1 MSNTLPITIH
11 HIHVDDELVKLVNG
25 LSFDYEDAIFNV
37 YDKDGELMGKGLKV
51 ESKSDHVG
59 SHLLCLVDSNGNC
72 VYLYEN
78 EKVIMVITCDND
90 DVDDDMVSQYCMLS
104 RW

>member
-25 LSFDYEDAIFNV
+25 LSFDYEDTTFNV
-37 YDKDGELMGKGLKV
+37 YDKNGELMGKGLKV
-51 ESKSDHVG
+51 ESKSNHVG
-59 SHLLCLVDSNGNC
+59 SHLLCLVDSNSNC

-78 EKVIMVITCDND
+78 ENIIMVIMCNND
-90 DVDDDMVSQYCMLS
+90 DVDDDTVRQYSILS